1 MKITQNTKKN
11 ILIGGGLAA
20 TAVLAIALFSKKD
33 NSGNYTDPTGNG
45 AITPASFNPTK
56 VADELY
62 KICIKIGRASFLN
75 PGQKDEIISVL
86 KKVSASQFAQVMT
99 KFGKRP
105 YNRTWNN
112 NYFLIGTDPTYY
124 PLDVILKDELLEEDY
139 QTLKQK
145 YPNSL

>member
-1 MKITQNTKKN
+1 MTPKQKN
-11 ILIGGGLAA
+11 ITIGVVSVAALVGIGLLV
-20 TAVLAIALFSKKD
+20 TGKKD
-33 NSGNYTDPTGNG
+33 NTSGTTDPTGNG
-45 AITPASFNPTK
+45 SVNPVSFNPTK

-62 KICIKIGRASFLN
+62 KICIKTGRASFLN
-75 PGQKDEIISVL
+75 PGQKDDIFLIL
-86 KKVSASQFAQVMT
+86 KTVSASQFAQVMT

-124 PLDVILKDELLEEDY
+124 PLDVILKDELLADDY
-139 QTLKQK
+139 AKLKQK